1 MIQTIRDFFW
11 VVFLPVSWVYSWSVL
26 LSFRLKKTK
35 SPKVPTISIGNIHS
49 GGTGKT
55 PLVIQIAAHYSD
67 RKPAILSRGYRSKLS
82 SQGARVDL
90 GESNGPALFGDE
102 PWMMANKGVATVY
115 IGANR
120 KKVLET
126 YKIETNHQLLIL
138 DDGFQHRQLNREVD
152 LVVIPGDESPLSS
165 NCLPAGNLR
174 EPLRALKRA
183 TVVVI
188 TCANRNSPQLLK
200 WKSLIAQTA
209 PEVPVFLAERK
220 SHWPADSR
228 TWGAFCGIAN
238 PSRFKKDLDKTCKL
252 QFFKSFRDHNNYSR
266 RELEGLIKAATQAS
280 VNALLTTEK
289 DFPKVESFFRE
300 RGVPLFAVPVS
311 YELPDDFWAF
321 LEKRIEKAC

>member
-1 MIQTIRDFFW
+1 
-11 VVFLPVSWVYSWSVL
+11 
-26 LSFRLKKTK
+26 
-35 SPKVPTISIGNIHS
+35 
-49 GGTGKT
+49 
-55 PLVIQIAAHYSD
+55 
-67 RKPAILSRGYRSKLS
+67 
-82 SQGARVDL
+82 
-90 GESNGPALFGDE
+90 
-102 PWMMANKGVATVY
+102 
-115 IGANR
+115 
-120 KKVLET
+120 
-126 YKIETNHQLLIL
+126 
-138 DDGFQHRQLNREVD
+138 
-152 LVVIPGDESPLSS
+152 
-165 NCLPAGNLR
+165 LPAGNLR

-238 PSRFKKDLDKTCKL
+238 PSRFKKDLEKTCKL